1 MENSLVYTHEL
12 IANQTKIYEKSVL
25 AIENRINA
33 DFEKIDSVSLTKW
46 ANGQK
51 MLEVKGKV
59 HLYGFKVENGGF
71 FDVINMKYYSE
82 FSELFKNATIIES
95 VNKNKTRTLKPS
107 K

>member
-12 IANQTKIYEKSVL
+12 IANQTKIYEEDDL
-25 AIENRINA
+25 AFIR
-33 DFEKIDSVSLTKW
+33 DFEKINSYSLTKCE
-46 ANGQK
+46 GKK
-51 MLEVKGKV
+51 MLEVKGRV

-95 VNKNKTRTLKPS
+95 TKSNEITRTLKPS